1 VTSVLSF
8 PFCFSWATKCVS
20 SFKYDKLSLGDK
32 LSLDGEDSVEL
43 CLSDSCSSEFRMN
56 PPTNNAFFH
65 GFKIVYVANKAIVCF
80 SVYYFL

>member
-1 VTSVLSF
+1 MTSVLSF

-32 LSLDGEDSVEL
+32 LSLDGEDSVEF

-56 PPTNNAFFH
+56 PPTNNADVVSTF
-65 GFKIVYVANKAIVCF
+65 GIF
-80 SVYYFL
+80 SKCSSF